1 MRVGPA
7 SLIMAALISLGATA
21 CADWILWKGSVSAE
35 WNEAGNWVLQNGTAA
50 GRIPTF
56 SDQVGIGSFKDPS
69 GYWPVI
75 YDDPDGMGYSA
86 YSELFSLSEWEGTHS
101 ELTFE
106 GGVHWQGNA
115 YFWVGRHEGDTAEVN
130 LNSGG
135 ISHSRWLMVGGN
147 DGTVSAAAPGKGTF
161 NMTGGF
167 IYAESLSIGAA
178 DGSGDA
184 GSNLNISGGQIFV
197 GGDNYPDASFLVGPT
212 ATMDIEP
219 GGYVSLESIAL
230 RWDNQFRTAPRVT
243 AKGELNIIADSSLG
257 SGKLVIPDIVSS
269 AGELRAYFGY
279 ESGGTIVDG
288 NINAIFNGGAGT
300 FVFHH
305 PGGLITEI
313 AVVPEPLTVGLLGFG
328 AALAIRRKY

>member
-1 MRVGPA
+1 MRVGPV
-7 SLIMAALISLGATA
+7 SLIVVVLLSLGGTA
-21 CADWILWKGSVSAE
+21 CADWILWEGSVSAE

-50 GRIPTF
+50 GRVPTF

-75 YDDPDGMGYSA
+75 YDNPDGMGYSA
-86 YSELFSLSEWEGTHS
+86 YSELLSMSEWEATHS

-106 GGVHWQGNA
+106 GGAHWQGNA
-115 YFWVGRHEGDTAEVN
+115 YFWVGRHEGDTAVVN

-135 ISHSRWLMVGGN
+135 ISHSRWLMVGSN
-147 DGTVSAAAPGKGTF
+147 DGTVSAPVPGKGTF

-167 IYAESLSIGAA
+167 VYAESLSVGTV

-184 GSNLNISGGQIFV
+184 GSSLNISGGQIFV

-219 GGYVSLESIAL
+219 GGCVSLESSAL
-230 RWDNQFRTAPRVT
+230 RLDDQLGTAPGVT
-243 AKGELNIIADSSLG
+243 AKGELNIIADSLLG

-269 AGELRAYFGY
+269 VSELRAYFGY
-279 ESGGTIVDG
+279 DNGGTIVDG

-300 FVFHH
+300 FAFYH
-305 PGGLITEI
+305 PGGLVTEI
-313 AVVPEPLTVGLLGFG
+313 TVVPEPGTLALLGFG
-328 AALAIRRKY
+328 AALVIRRKR